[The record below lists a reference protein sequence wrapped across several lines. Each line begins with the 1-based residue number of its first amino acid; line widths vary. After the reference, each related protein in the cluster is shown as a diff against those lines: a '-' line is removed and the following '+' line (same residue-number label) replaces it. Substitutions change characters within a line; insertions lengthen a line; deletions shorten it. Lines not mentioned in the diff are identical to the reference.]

1 MVGYSSGSDASKAGY
16 IRMILMTAARLS
28 ALSLLL
34 AAAVTAQTAG
44 GLPPKV
50 AALVPQGAKV
60 SSQSFAA
67 VPTMAAAEFSADR
80 SISAGR
86 SVRYHFE
93 LHVFDTSSPL
103 WKMKEPFYRQQM
115 EQRVAQKRKG
125 LTPEAIN
132 SVMFTADPV
141 KETKYGWG
149 TGLTQRVLNHPPQAK
164 EYVDYQ
170 CAYFGMI
177 GGVTFELI
185 VSGAPDSAAEADQW
199 AQNVAQAAA
208 KLSVSNVAEK

>member
-1 MVGYSSGSDASKAGY
+1 MAEA
-16 IRMILMTAARLS
+16 ITPMTATRLS
-28 ALSLLL
+28 ALSFLL
-34 AAAVTAQTAG
+34 AAAAAAQTAG
-44 GLPPKV
+44 ALPPRI

-60 SSQSFAA
+60 SSQSFAGA
-67 VPTMAAAEFSADR
+67 PTMAAADFSADR
-80 SISAGR
+80 SIAAGR
-86 SVRYHFE
+86 SVHYHFE
-93 LHVFDTSSPL
+93 LRVFDASSPL
-103 WKMKEPFYRQQM
+103 WKMREPAYRQQM

-125 LTPEAIN
+125 LTPESIN

-149 TGLTQRVLNHPPQAK
+149 TGLTQRVMNHAPHAK

-185 VSGAPDSAAEADQW
+185 VSGAPDSPAEADQW
-199 AQNVAQAAA
+199 AQNVAQTAA
-208 KLSVSNVAEK
+208 KLSVSNVGGK